1 VIRMQDIKRSYC
13 LGATEVNALQ
23 GVSLEIQPHEF
34 TAIMGP
40 SGSGKSTLMNI
51 IGFLDRPT
59 AGAYFFEG
67 QEVGRAGDDRLAEL
81 RNNRIGFVFQS
92 FNLLSRYTA
101 LKNVELPM
109 IYAGVAPK
117 QRHEAAVTALTE
129 VGLADRMGHKP
140 NELSGG
146 EQQRVAI
153 ARALVNRP
161 AVLLA
166 DEPTGNLDTQSGKEI
181 IDLFV
186 KLHSGG
192 TTLIV
197 ITHNR
202 EVAEH
207 SKRILY
213 MRDGQLIRE
222 GRRP

>member
-1 VIRMQDIKRSYC
+1 M
-13 LGATEVNALQ
+13 
-23 GVSLEIQPHEF
+23 
-34 TAIMGP
+34 
-40 SGSGKSTLMNI
+40 
-51 IGFLDRPT
+51 
-59 AGAYFFEG
+59 
-67 QEVGRAGDDRLAEL
+67 
-81 RNNRIGFVFQS
+81 
-92 FNLLSRYTA
+92 
-101 LKNVELPM
+101 
-109 IYAGVAPK
+109 
-117 QRHEAAVTALTE
+117 
-129 VGLADRMGHKP
+129 
-140 NELSGG
+140 SGG

-161 AVLLA
+161 AILLA

-186 KLHSGG
+186 KLHVGG

-222 GRRP
+222 ERRL